1 MPPEDWSASL
11 GGAGGLD
18 SVRLFEVVLGCE
30 AALGATVDVARFAA
44 DGMTLDA
51 LHRQLSAT
59 AAEP

>member
-1 MPPEDWSASL
+1 
-11 GGAGGLD
+11 
-18 SVRLFEVVLGCE
+18 VRLFEVVLGCE